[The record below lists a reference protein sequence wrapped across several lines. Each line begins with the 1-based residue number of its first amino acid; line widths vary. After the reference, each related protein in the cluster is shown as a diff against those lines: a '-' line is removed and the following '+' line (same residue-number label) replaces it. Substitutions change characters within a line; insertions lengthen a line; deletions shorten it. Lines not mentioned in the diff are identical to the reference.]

1 MRLHVILA
9 LVGSKN
15 NTLRNIGKRIAVSL
29 NIIATSILFPPIK
42 NGIKS
47 QLHPSLLV
55 PHREREKKNL
65 PFFSSFPPPR
75 F

>member
-15 NTLRNIGKRIAVSL
+15 NILRNIGKRIAVSL

-47 QLHPSLLV
+47 QLRPSLLV
-55 PHREREKKNL
+55 PPREMRKKKSPL
-65 PFFSSFPPPR
+65 LFIIPPT
-75 F
+75 